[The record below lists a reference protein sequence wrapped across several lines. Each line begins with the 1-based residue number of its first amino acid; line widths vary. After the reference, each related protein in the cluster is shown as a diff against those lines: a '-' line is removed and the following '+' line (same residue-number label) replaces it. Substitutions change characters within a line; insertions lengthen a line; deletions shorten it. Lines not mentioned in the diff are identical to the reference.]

1 MANPIY
7 HPKERNAKSVFL
19 KTEPLGK
26 NSEMDNVGECS
37 EQKSK
42 LSEKDYPL
50 QLRLELK
57 YFWKIF
63 YCYIVSFRLDYI

>member
-50 QLRLELK
+50 QLVTL
-57 YFWKIF
+57 
-63 YCYIVSFRLDYI
+63 